1 MTRVNIIDFIARKLK
16 ALVGIVQD
24 TDTATVNIAKGKYV
38 IWKGNPCKASSAIS
52 SGGTLS
58 ASNLTALTE
67 GVGNDINSNIASLMV
82 SSGSFSEVQSIG
94 TSGTYQSYTVPS
106 DGFYTVRVS
115 LGGGATST
123 CLARIAIGNNIMF
136 NIIASLAQYDML
148 QPTPLFF
155 KKGTEIKGLAIFPSH
170 GTASIVRVA

>member
-67 GVGNDINSNIASLMV
+67 GVGNDINSNIVNNTYVNSGLSATGCTIGDGGYVTIGKTIIVNIKFTITASYATI
-82 SSGSFSEVQSIG
+82 SGFPAPQKAFGMAGYDGAQEKAWFG
-94 TSGTYQSYTVPS
+94 YMNTSGQLITPGAYGSTGTV
-106 DGFYTVRVS
+106 YVS
-115 LGGGATST
+115 FVYCKA
-123 CLARIAIGNNIMF
+123 
-136 NIIASLAQYDML
+136 
-148 QPTPLFF
+148 
-155 KKGTEIKGLAIFPSH
+155 
-170 GTASIVRVA
+170 